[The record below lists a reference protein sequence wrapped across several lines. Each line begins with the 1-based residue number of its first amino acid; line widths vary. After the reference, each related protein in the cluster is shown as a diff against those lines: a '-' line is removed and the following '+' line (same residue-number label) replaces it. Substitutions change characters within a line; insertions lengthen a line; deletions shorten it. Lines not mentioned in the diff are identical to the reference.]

1 MKKGTT
7 KTSPRLEDVARKADV
22 SISTASK
29 ALHDNPRV
37 SEQTRNLVHRI
48 AEELSYT
55 PNAMAQSLV
64 TGMSG
69 TIGLVTSDMQGRFC
83 TQILMGA
90 ENVCSAQSISV
101 LLANARN
108 DPTFEAMH
116 IQKLLSL
123 NVDGL
128 IMMGRETDPRPSLGQ
143 NLAVPVVY
151 AYAPSEDPSDASIT
165 CDNTGA
171 GRLAI
176 NHLISCGRRH
186 IAIIG
191 GDESFAAAT
200 DRAEGALNALADAGL
215 KLAGPLR
222 YGTWHGDWGRGATRL
237 LLDQNIQFDAIVCQ
251 NDQIARGCIDVLKE
265 RGIRVPDD
273 VAVIGHDNWFEIV
286 TLSRPE
292 LTSIDNLATDI
303 GSQAANM
310 LLDAIQGYPHHGVK
324 SLPCK
329 LVQRESTICLE

>member
-7 KTSPRLEDVARKADV
+7 KTSPRLEDVARKAGV

-151 AYAPSEDPSDASIT
+151 AYAPSVSYT
-165 CDNTGA
+165 
-171 GRLAI
+171 
-176 NHLISCGRRH
+176 HL
-186 IAIIG
+186 
-191 GDESFAAAT
+191 
-200 DRAEGALNALADAGL
+200 RAHE
-215 KLAGPLR
+215 
-222 YGTWHGDWGRGATRL
+222 T
-237 LLDQNIQFDAIVCQ
+237 
-251 NDQIARGCIDVLKE
+251 
-265 RGIRVPDD
+265 
-273 VAVIGHDNWFEIV
+273 
-286 TLSRPE
+286 
-292 LTSIDNLATDI
+292 
-303 GSQAANM
+303 
-310 LLDAIQGYPHHGVK
+310 
-324 SLPCK
+324 
-329 LVQRESTICLE
+329 